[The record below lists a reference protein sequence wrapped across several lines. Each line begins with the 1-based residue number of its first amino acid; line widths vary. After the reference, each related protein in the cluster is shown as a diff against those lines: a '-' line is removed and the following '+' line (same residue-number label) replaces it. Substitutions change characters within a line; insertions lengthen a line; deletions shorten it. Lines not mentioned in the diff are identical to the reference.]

1 VLGCDVVTQL
11 DIGLVFF
18 HFFSNFNSKNRAE
31 AVRQD
36 YLARMHAFM
45 ASCRRSFD
53 FNRVLEGRW
62 VLLSI

>member
-1 VLGCDVVTQL
+1 
-11 DIGLVFF
+11 
-18 HFFSNFNSKNRAE
+18 
-31 AVRQD
+31 
-36 YLARMHAFM
+36 M